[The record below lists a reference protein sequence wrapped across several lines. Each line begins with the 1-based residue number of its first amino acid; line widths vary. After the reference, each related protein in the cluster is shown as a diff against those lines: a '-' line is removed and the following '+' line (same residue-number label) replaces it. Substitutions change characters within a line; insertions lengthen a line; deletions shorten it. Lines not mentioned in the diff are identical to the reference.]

1 MAEQTKK
8 KLSKTAK
15 WLIAI
20 GVIVVVLA
28 CFLLIWFFGH
38 SHPEFDEAKQ
48 SEFTIPGLSDGVVP
62 QGLCYVEDEDI
73 YLMSGYMN
81 NGSKSRIYVVDGE
94 TKETVKYFTISGV
107 SEEFENGHF
116 CGVASS
122 GNFVWLATDDHCF
135 SFSLEEI
142 MTVENGFT
150 VEPISYF
157 DTGTGADFCFSDDT
171 YLYVGEFFR
180 NNDTITDESHHYQ
193 ISENEINKAIAFRY
207 EIDQSAENGLK
218 STTPVD
224 ALSIPNL
231 VQGLAITDSGKIV
244 LSTSYGL
251 PDSNIYTYENVY
263 ASSTTETFALSETES
278 IPLYILSSA
287 NLESTLVAPCM
298 SEGIDYVNGRV
309 VILFESACD
318 KYKLFTRNRVTEVF
332 SVAME

>member
-8 KLSKTAK
+8 KLSKLAK
-15 WLIAI
+15 WLIAL
-20 GVIVVVLA
+20 GVIAVVLA
-28 CFLLIWFFGH
+28 CFMLIWFFGH
-38 SHPEFDEAKQ
+38 SHPEFDKAKQ
-48 SEFTIPGLSDGVVP
+48 SEFTIPGLSDGAVP
-62 QGLCYVEDEDI
+62 QGLCYVEQENI
-73 YLMSGYMN
+73 FLMSGYMN

-94 TKETVKYFTISGV
+94 SKETVKHFTISGV
-107 SEEFENGHF
+107 DEKFEKGHF

-122 GNFVWLATDDHCF
+122 GNFVWLATDNYCF
-135 SFSLEEI
+135 SFSLDEI
-142 MTVENGFT
+142 MNVQNGFAI
-150 VEPISYF
+150 EPTSFF
-157 DTGTGADFCFSDDT
+157 DTSTRADFCFSDDT

-180 NNDTITDESHHYQ
+180 NNDTVTDESHHYQ

-207 EIDQSAENGLK
+207 EIDQNTENGLA

-224 ALSIPNL
+224 ALSVPNL

-251 PDSNIYTYENVY
+251 ADSNIYVYDNVY
-263 ASSTTETFALSETES
+263 ALGTTETFALNETES
-278 IPLYILSSA
+278 IPLYVLSSA
-287 NLESTLVAPCM
+287 NLEKTLVAPCM

-309 VILFESACD
+309 FILFESACD